1 METTA
6 TADTQDRRGEL
17 ADRAAIV
24 TGSARNI
31 GRAIALALAD
41 AGAAVLVHA
50 HSSQAAAEETA
61 AMIRGRGG
69 RAAVAMTDLADPAGG
84 ETLAAAC
91 LEAFARLDILVNN
104 AALRL
109 DQPIGAISFDDWRRV
124 TGSILDA
131 SFLCIKAALPHL
143 RRSDGAAIV
152 NIGGVAGH
160 VGVGNRAHVAAAK
173 AAVAGLTRAA
183 AAELAADGI
192 TVNCV
197 APGRIET
204 VREGPL
210 PDHFRDRP
218 VPLKSRGLPEDVGA
232 LVRYLAGPQA
242 RFLTGQTI
250 HFNGG
255 WHMGG

>member
-1 METTA
+1 MTETE
-6 TADTQDRRGEL
+6 TADPDRTTGEL
-17 ADRAAIV
+17 AGRAAIV

-41 AGAAVLVHA
+41 GGADVLVHA
-50 HSSQAAAEETA
+50 HTARAAAEETA
-61 AMIRGRGG
+61 EMVRRRGG
-69 RAAVAMTDLADPAGG
+69 RAAVAMADLADPAGG
-84 ETLAAAC
+84 PSVVAAC
-91 LEAFARLDILVNN
+91 IEAFGRADILVNN
-104 AALRL
+104 AAMRL
-109 DQPIGAISFDDWRRV
+109 DQPIEAIGFADWRRV

-131 SFLCIKAALPHL
+131 TFLCLQAALPHL
-143 RRSDGAAIV
+143 RRSDSAAVV

-160 VGVGNRAHVAAAK
+160 VGVEHRAHVAAAK

-192 TVNCV
+192 TVNCI

-210 PDHFRDRP
+210 PEHFQNRP
-218 VPLKSRGLPEDVGA
+218 VPLKSRGLPEHVGA

-242 RFLTGQTI
+242 RFLTGQTL